1 LIEQLAG
8 GSEITRELQQ
18 RCYGYQGLKSPDHN
32 AWSKSITSIYQ
43 FNKKEYL
50 LLLLKPHTVKP
61 CRVQHN

>member
-1 LIEQLAG
+1 LIEQLAD

-18 RCYGYQGLKSPDHN
+18 RCYGYQGLKSPKHN

-50 LLLLKPHTVKP
+50 LL
-61 CRVQHN
+61 